1 MRMRVNYPWD
11 LLKFIRKQ
19 KLEYKLLQPF
29 EMASIS
35 VGLMIEGMV
44 KKQTNNQ
51 KVTHK
56 NACAPMSWQFCA
68 MT

>member
-1 MRMRVNYPWD
+1 MNYPWD
-11 LLKFIRKQ
+11 LLKFIRKL

-44 KKQTNNQ
+44 KKQTNNK

-68 MT
+68 TT